1 MAPIAR
7 AKALKAGDPVFAG
20 MPILRQETLDG
31 VKFYLDNPE
40 AATKPNAAETWLLLR
55 ASGTEPLMRIY
66 TESCSKESVARLLE
80 SARGFALGG

>member
-1 MAPIAR
+1 
-7 AKALKAGDPVFAG
+7 

-40 AATKPNAAETWLLLR
+40 ANTKPNAAETWILFR

-66 TESCSKESVARLLE
+66 SEASSPELVLASGKA
-80 SARGFALGG
+80 FALSQ